1 MLDPYVTA
9 TGRAIRERV
18 FLDLEKNPD
27 SIYCHNAL
35 CGETVIPPHKHDRGQ
50 LVYTEGGR
58 VYITANDKIWYL
70 PSRHYIWIPAG
81 VEHSM
86 KISTP
91 SVQLWTIYFPDW
103 EDEPDFF
110 KRIGI
115 YPVNNMLL
123 EEIYFTK
130 NWVGHITRENK
141 SRYFFVSGIKA
152 ILPEINDYSLPFD
165 LPVPKDER
173 LSKVVGYMQ
182 NNLNEHITITNMA
195 KQHGMSESTLARL
208 FKKDLKMS
216 FISYLGTLRILRSI
230 ELLAAGKLNIKEI
243 CYEVGYESV
252 PTFSNIFKKSVG
264 VRPTTYLKVC

>member
-1 MLDPYVTA
+1 MLAHVEDRNV
-9 TGRAIRERV
+9 RERV
-18 FLDLEKNPD
+18 FLELEAVTD
-27 SIYCHNAL
+27 SIYCHNAE
-35 CGETVIPPHKHDRGQ
+35 CGETFVPAHKHNRGQ

-70 PSRHYIWIPAG
+70 PARHYMWIPAG
-81 VEHSM
+81 MEHSL

-91 SVQLWTIYFPDW
+91 SVQLWTIYFPVW
-103 EDEPDFF
+103 KDEPDFF
-110 KRIGI
+110 KQIGI

-123 EEIYFTK
+123 DQIYFTR
-130 NWVGHITRENK
+130 NWIGHIREENK

-152 ILPEINDYSLPFD
+152 ILPEINECSLPFD
-165 LPVPKDER
+165 LPLPKDER
-173 LSKVVGYMQ
+173 LANVVDYMQ
-182 NNLNEHITITNMA
+182 NNLNKHITITDIA
-195 KQHGMSESTLARL
+195 KKSGMSESTLARL

-264 VRPTTYLKVC
+264 VRPTTYLKVS